1 MILVY
6 WENTQSNLFGSGFI
20 SFIYMIGFELT
31 THEISQN
38 AQCLIKHDE
47 TAAIVFIYNYHV
59 VCIQKLTDAFG
70 CSQQ

>member
-1 MILVY
+1 
-6 WENTQSNLFGSGFI
+6 
-20 SFIYMIGFELT
+20 MIGFKLT

-38 AQCLIKHDE
+38 AQCLKKHDE